1 MLVSFVEAF
10 VSFPL
15 PVTDAKGQ
23 SPACPR
29 LPIQENLPLKRGVLA
44 SSSEEL
50 RNRPLEFDCLDLLN
64 RAMESFSQCYKLQIA
79 QKRQEKQ
86 MKQNLQGESSTTMD
100 EDEDE
105 GGVSLVNNQTSSRQ
119 DYRWATIVESVT
131 DDIIIDTL
139 LAELQCLTTMCSL
152 ILVASPSVGEVLNFI
167 AGYSDEILDNNVL
180 PRYVTRSRE
189 PDRTFETI
197 LTRANFRAA
206 FADVNF
212 RTFLPKSRIT
222 S

>member
-1 MLVSFVEAF
+1 
-10 VSFPL
+10 
-15 PVTDAKGQ
+15 
-23 SPACPR
+23 
-29 LPIQENLPLKRGVLA
+29 
-44 SSSEEL
+44 
-50 RNRPLEFDCLDLLN
+50 
-64 RAMESFSQCYKLQIA
+64 
-79 QKRQEKQ
+79 

-152 ILVASPSVGEVLNFI
+152 VLVASPSVGEVLNVI